1 MNMKQIF
8 LIAMVA
14 VAGLAFGAA
23 NDTIVTFSTKGPDRY
38 KDGSKVLDGEY
49 YALVWTK
56 AGETF
61 GGFNADGSLVD
72 AADVSKFVVGAPLA
86 KDAHCPTTLFQISA
100 DDADQYEG
108 GTFALYLLDTRIMG
122 ADGKPML
129 RGADFFAGKAPALN
143 AAGQVSTGD
152 GEGTA
157 SFAINEQRTIAGGE
171 TKLAT
176 VGVYSKLPDPK
187 ISGFVVK
194 GANVEITVDDMCEA
208 AEYFVLPGSTPS
220 SFSEAFPARP
230 TGKTFKFKPSG
241 DAKFFKVIGVRKFE

>member
-1 MNMKQIF
+1 MKKML

-14 VAGLAFGAA
+14 VTGLAFGAA
-23 NDTIVTFSTKGPDRY
+23 NDTIVTFSTKGPDKY
-38 KDGSKVLDGEY
+38 KDGTKVLDGEC

-61 GGFNADGSLVD
+61 GGFNADGTLVD
-72 AADVSKFVVGAPLA
+72 AADISKFVVAAPLA
-86 KDAHCPTTLFQISA
+86 KNAHCPPTIFQISA
-100 DDADQYEG
+100 DDAEQYKG
-108 GTFALYLLDTRIMG
+108 GTFALYLLDTRVMG
-122 ADGKPML
+122 ADGQVTL
-129 RGADFFAGKAPALN
+129 CGADLFSGKAPALN

-152 GEGTA
+152 GAEAA
-157 SFAINEQRTIAGGE
+157 SFAINEQRTIEGGA
-171 TKLAT
+171 TKLAQ

-194 GANVEITVDDMCEA
+194 GANVEITVDNMSEA

-220 SFSEAFPARP
+220 NFGEVFPARP

-241 DAKFFKVIGVRKFE
+241 DAKFFRVIGVRKFE

>member
-1 MNMKQIF
+1 MSMKQIF

-14 VAGLAFGAA
+14 AAGLAFGAA

-38 KDGSKVLDGEY
+38 GDGKKVLDGEC

-61 GGFNADGSLVD
+61 GGFNADGTLVD
-72 AADVSKFVVGAPLA
+72 AVDISKLVVAAPLA

-100 DDADQYEG
+100 DDAEQYKG
-108 GTFALYLLDTRIMG
+108 GTFALYLLDTRVMG
-122 ADGKPML
+122 ADGQVTL
-129 RGADFFAGKAPALN
+129 CGADLFSGKAPALN

-152 GEGTA
+152 GAEPA

-171 TKLAT
+171 TKLAQ

-194 GANVEITVDDMCEA
+194 GANVEITVDNMSEA
-208 AEYFVLPGSTPS
+208 AEYFVIPGETPS
-220 SFSEAFPARP
+220 NFSEALTVRP
-230 TGKTFKFKPSG
+230 TGKTFKFKPSD